1 MPQHGLSVAGN
12 LLAQP
17 EVGAG
22 MDIDQYALEGA
33 AALLERAS
41 AHVLAIQPK
50 EVEGVID
57 RLVGCLVAGVAVC
70 LAYAEGG
77 LECREARN
85 PTLILN
91 HGLAVEDGRC
101 DR

>member
-1 MPQHGLSVAGN
+1 MPQHGLSVTGN

-41 AHVLAIQPK
+41 AQVLA
-50 EVEGVID
+50 
-57 RLVGCLVAGVAVC
+57 
-70 LAYAEGG
+70 G
-77 LECREARN
+77 LIGRN
-85 PTLILN
+85 
-91 HGLAVEDGRC
+91 AVEENSTRLCFDEFGS
-101 DR
+101 